1 MLSISHE
8 VSLSLDFASA
18 TIAIVALLISFIVSR
33 RQARV
38 ALQNLRLQ
46 RDNAIIQWSNRALD
60 HFCSAEMIL
69 KQEYHS
75 VTPQAEYERV
85 RLGTM
90 RDISSCAD
98 QGRLFFPNL
107 PDAMHGRDKPAAF
120 QGYRHPALNCLIWTY
135 ELLGD
140 AARRRDVLTFEADRH
155 QVINYRRDFISL
167 VQSELDPRGLVRFL
181 KEHLIDKAADKTKLA
196 PSKSS

>member
-1 MLSISHE
+1 MLSVSHE

-60 HFCSAEMIL
+60 CFCSAEMIL
-69 KQEYHS
+69 KQEYRA
-75 VTPQAEYERV
+75 VMPQAEYEKV
-85 RLGTM
+85 RLATM
-90 RDISSCAD
+90 RDISSCID

-107 PDAMHGRDKPAAF
+107 HHDRKGHDKPAA
-120 QGYRHPALNCLIWTY
+120 YRGSRPPALDCLVFAHD
-135 ELLGD
+135 LLGQ
-140 AARRRDVLTFEADRH
+140 AAHHQDIHAIEAGHDE
-155 QVINYRRDFISL
+155 VTKFRRDFISV
-167 VQSELDPRGLVRFL
+167 VQSELDPRGLIRFL
-181 KEHLIDKAADKTKLA
+181 KQHLTDKAKVAA
-196 PSKSS
+196 SKSL

>member
-1 MLSISHE
+1 MLSLSHDI
-8 VSLSLDFASA
+8 SLSIDFASA

-33 RQARV
+33 RQSRV

-60 HFCSAEMIL
+60 YLCSAEMIL

-75 VTPQAEYERV
+75 VAPHAEYEKC

-107 PDAMHGRDKPAAF
+107 PDDKHGREKPAAF
-120 QGYRHPALNCLIWTY
+120 QGYRHPVLNCLVYTY

-140 AARRRDVLTFEADRH
+140 AARRQDVIAFEADRNT
-155 QVINYRRDFISL
+155 VIGYRRDFISH
-167 VQSELDPRGLVRFL
+167 VQSELDPMGLVRFL
-181 KEHLIDKAADKTKLA
+181 KEHLTDKAKMAA
-196 PSKSS
+196 SKSV

>member
-8 VSLSLDFASA
+8 ISLSLDFASA

-38 ALQNLRLQ
+38 AFQNLRLQ

-60 HFCSAEMIL
+60 YFCSAEMIL

-75 VTPQAEYERV
+75 LAPQAEYEKV
-85 RLGTM
+85 RLGIM

-98 QGRLFFPNL
+98 QGRLFFPNI
-107 PDAMHGRDKPAAF
+107 PDEKHGRDRPAAF
-120 QGYRHPALNCLIWTY
+120 QGYRHPVLGCLVNTY
-135 ELLGD
+135 RLLGNV
-140 AARRRDVLTFEADRH
+140 APRQDVQTFEADRNK
-155 QVINYRRDFISL
+155 VINFRQHFISL
-167 VQSELDPRGLVRFL
+167 VQTELDPRGLGEFL
-181 KEHLIDKAADKTKLA
+181 KAHLADEAKVTTPKKL
-196 PSKSS
+196 